1 MKVETLSPENYVHK
15 NISGGIIT
23 ISKFEDIEAW
33 QNARD
38 LTKGIYEFCNE
49 GRASKDFGYR
59 DQVQRAAI
67 SVTSNIAEG
76 FELNNNKE
84 FVRYL
89 KYSKGSCGEIRSL
102 LIVASDLQYINEK
115 KYVELSAL
123 SIKISSQ
130 IANFIK
136 YLQSSNKNK
145 N

>member
-1 MKVETLSPENYVHK
+1 M
-15 NISGGIIT
+15 T

-102 LIVASDLQYINEK
+102 LTVASDLQYINEK

>member
-1 MKVETLSPENYVHK
+1 MRK
-15 NISGGIIT
+15 GII
-23 ISKFEDIEAW
+23 
-33 QNARD
+33 
-38 LTKGIYEFCNE
+38 EFCNQ
-49 GRASKDFGYR
+49 GSALKYYGYR
-59 DQVQRAAI
+59 DLVQRASI
-67 SVTSNIAEG
+67 SVMSNIAEG

-102 LIVASDLQYINEK
+102 LTAASDLQYISEG

-136 YLQSSNKNK
+136 YLRSSNKNK

>member
-1 MKVETLSPENYVHK
+1 M
-15 NISGGIIT
+15 T